1 MTQSV
6 KFMTGNTYS
15 SDVRSV
21 NTKEKQVGNSFDLLM
36 NQSMKSRGFEQG
48 NATEAV
54 NKKYDKKESTEVK
67 KSTDDTSAAN
77 ENQTVDEPATKVETK
92 ETQDSSQSDKAAA
105 TGEET
110 KVTQP
115 ETEVKDVD
123 EQLEDQ
129 ALGMLQAIFDAVMKT
144 LNLTEENLNQ
154 LLQEQGMTAADLLSM
169 EGLQKIVLANSGQT
183 SLLAFATEEGLTAQL
198 QELLQKVE
206 ELQADTN
213 ISLTKEQLDA
223 LLLKNKL
230 ENQGQQAA
238 AAESID
244 SYEQVS
250 SDHQVINQ
258 SEAKNAA
265 VSVKTEIVA
274 DSDSQVNSQAV
285 QLNVSKEESL
295 ASQQDGGK
303 HEAKDSKASNHFQNF
318 VDQMVQVTKEL
329 NTGMDGTIT
338 QVTQLRDI
346 ANQIVDRI
354 RITMTTD
361 QTSMEMQLNPENLG
375 KVNLSVQSKNG
386 VMTAHFVVQNEIS
399 KEAIES
405 QMHILR
411 ESLQNQGIKVEAI
424 EVTVS
429 NQAFEQMNQNNSQNE
444 AAAEENHSGKKITL
458 EEALS
463 MNEIL
468 EEINELQ
475 EASSLIGSQVDY
487 SA

>member
-6 KFMTGNTYS
+6 KFMSGNTFS
-15 SDVRSV
+15 TDVRSV
-21 NTKEKQVGNSFDLLM
+21 NTKEKQSGSSFDLLM
-36 NQSMKSRGFEQG
+36 NQTINSRGFEQG
-48 NATEAV
+48 NATDAV
-54 NKKYDKKESTEVK
+54 NKKYFKRENTEVK
-67 KSTDDTSAAN
+67 KSTEESSAAD
-77 ENQTVDEPATKVETK
+77 ENQKVDESVTQAEMK
-92 ETQDSSQSDKAAA
+92 ETQNSSQYDKTAA
-105 TGEET
+105 TEEGT
-110 KVTQP
+110 IETQP
-115 ETEVKDVD
+115 ETIVKDVD
-123 EQLEDQ
+123 DQLEEQ

-154 LLQEQGMTAADLLSM
+154 LLQEQGMTTADLLTM
-169 EGLQKIVLANSGQT
+169 DGLQKIVLATNGQT
-183 SLLAFATEEGLTAQL
+183 SLLAFATDEGLTAQL

-206 ELQADTN
+206 ELKTDAN
-213 ISLTKEQLDA
+213 LSLTKEQLDA
-223 LLLKNKL
+223 LLLKSKL
-230 ENQGQQAA
+230 EEQSQQANA
-238 AAESID
+238 GGTVDAD
-244 SYEQVS
+244 DQVKVN
-250 SDHQVINQ
+250 HQVINQ
-258 SEAKNAA
+258 SEENNAA
-265 VSVKTEIVA
+265 VSIKTEA
-274 DSDSQVNSQAV
+274 DEGNSQSNSQSV
-285 QLNVSKEESL
+285 QSNVTQKEGL
-295 ASQQDGGK
+295 ASQQDGTK
-303 HEAKDSKASNHFQNF
+303 QEAKDSKSANHFQNF

-329 NTGMDGTIT
+329 NTAMDGTIT

-444 AAAEENHSGKKITL
+444 ATSDDNSSGKKITL

-463 MNEIL
+463 MNETF
-468 EEINELQ
+468 EEVSELQ
-475 EASSLIGSQVDY
+475 AELLGSQVNY
-487 SA
+487 TA

>member
-6 KFMTGNTYS
+6 KFMAGNTLS
-15 SDVRSV
+15 TDVRSV
-21 NTKEKQVGNSFDLLM
+21 NTKEKQSGNSFDLLM
-36 NQSMKSRGFEQG
+36 NQTIKSRGFEQG
-48 NATEAV
+48 NATDAV
-54 NKKYDKKESTEVK
+54 NKKYFKRESTEVK
-67 KSTDDTSAAN
+67 KSTEKSSLAD
-77 ENQTVDEPATKVETK
+77 ENKKVDESVTQVELK
-92 ETQDSSQSDKAAA
+92 ETQNSSQYDKTAA
-105 TGEET
+105 TEEGT
-110 KVTQP
+110 IETQQ
-115 ETEVKDVD
+115 ETVVKDVD
-123 EQLEDQ
+123 DQLEEQ

-154 LLQEQGMTAADLLSM
+154 LLQEQGMTTADLLTM
-169 EGLQKIVLANSGQT
+169 DGLQKIVLATNGQT
-183 SLLAFATEEGLTAQL
+183 SLLTFATNEGLTAQL

-206 ELQADTN
+206 ELKTDTSL
-213 ISLTKEQLDA
+213 SLTKEQLDA
-223 LLLKNKL
+223 LLLKSKL
-230 ENQGQQAA
+230 EEQSQQANA
-238 AAESID
+238 GEAVDAND
-244 SYEQVS
+244 QVKAN
-250 SDHQVINQ
+250 HQAINQ
-258 SEAKNAA
+258 SEENNAV
-265 VSVKTEIVA
+265 VSIKTEA
-274 DSDSQVNSQAV
+274 SDESNSQSNSQLV
-285 QLNVSKEESL
+285 QSNVTQKEGL
-295 ASQQDGGK
+295 TSQQDGTK
-303 HEAKDSKASNHFQNF
+303 QEAKDSKSANHFQNF

-329 NTGMDGTIT
+329 NTAMDGTIT

-386 VMTAHFVVQNEIS
+386 VMTAHFIVQNEIS

-444 AAAEENHSGKKITL
+444 ATSDDNSSGKKITL

-463 MNEIL
+463 MNETF
-468 EEINELQ
+468 EEVSELQ
-475 EASSLIGSQVDY
+475 AELLGSQVNY
-487 SA
+487 TA